1 MCSLTMKP
9 WIFSLRDQDQLRV
22 GHRDRLA
29 VVAGDHAAHR
39 DAAEGVHA
47 PHHRV
52 EDPAA
57 DILEVPI
64 DTVGAGFLQR
74 PRQALGVQVGLV
86 VDAGIK
92 TEFAHRIG
100 TFFRP
105 TGDAHCAAATR
116 LGQRTKS
123 RTDGAGGGADHHRL
137 PGYGHDDV
145 IQADPGG
152 DAGHADRAEILGQ
165 GHL

>member
-1 MCSLTMKP
+1 MC
-9 WIFSLRDQDQLRV
+9 IRDRFHVLADDETLDLQPGHQDQLRV

-64 DTVGAGFLQR
+64 DTVGAGFLPR
-74 PRQALGVQVGLV
+74 PRQALGVQVGLLI
-86 VDAGIK
+86 DAGIK
-92 TEFAHRIG
+92 TEFATRLG
-100 TFFRP
+100 TIFRP
-105 TGDAHCAAATR
+105 TGRR
-116 LGQRTKS
+116 LFITPEPAEGRSMVKH
-123 RTDGAGGGADHHRL
+123 GGG
-137 PGYGHDDV
+137 GYL
-145 IQADPGG
+145 
-152 DAGHADRAEILGQ
+152 RTNKT
-165 GHL
+165 